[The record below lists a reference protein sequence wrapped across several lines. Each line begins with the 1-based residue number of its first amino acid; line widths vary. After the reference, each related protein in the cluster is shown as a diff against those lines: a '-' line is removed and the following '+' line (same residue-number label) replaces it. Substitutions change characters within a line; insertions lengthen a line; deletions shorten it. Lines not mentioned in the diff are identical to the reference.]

1 MATLYI
7 SPTGAGLRDGSS
19 LANAG
24 VLGNLSAFIS
34 AAGPGGEVLLQ
45 ADAGPY
51 QQDTEIAITAGGAAG
66 APVTVRGIDS
76 GGSPMPA
83 EIVGSRAAD
92 WAPGLPEGSE
102 LFRLSSGADNLSFQ
116 DLAIRNVGGGA
127 FRVAADIENLSLREI
142 DAVNV
147 QTFFED
153 QALSPATTA
162 TISGM
167 SVEDVTVTGYSRF
180 AFRLQYDTHDV
191 QMENVLGDSERQ
203 NEGLFVVGVHIK
215 GTAHDIVLS
224 HVEMSNNYGRGSPTA
239 YWNGDGFGTERG
251 TYNISFIDT
260 VSSGNT
266 DAGYDLK
273 STNTLL
279 LRAVS
284 EGNKHNYRIWSDGV
298 TIQDSVSLSPVKLGG
313 SGGYSHFEVMDGAVA
328 FINHLTFSDAGA
340 PAILFDLGSGHA
352 LVRVINTEIP
362 DAYANRIVSTKESVI
377 EILPPDGPAPV
388 PSETGN
394 DAPTW
399 IAVSG
404 GVLEENATAGMVA
417 ATLAA
422 LDPDEGDGHSFA
434 ITGGATDLFEIA
446 GNQIVVKAGAKL
458 DYETRNLYGI
468 NVAVTDSGGLSHNQ
482 TVILRL
488 TDVRESGTAGN
499 DILLGGAGG
508 DQLTGKAGNDTYL
521 VNSSGD
527 VLVERSAEG
536 TDLANVA
543 ISAYTL
549 AAYVEN
555 MTFVGTGGFTGTGN
569 SSNNVIT
576 GGGGD
581 DRLDA
586 VGGNDTV
593 NGGLGADML
602 LGGIGNDKLFG
613 GDGADLAYGGA
624 GNDSVSGDAGDDQL
638 FGQDGYDTL
647 NGGLGNDRLD
657 GGANNDKMLG
667 GAGDDSYVVNAT
679 ADLVT
684 ELLGEGTDWVTSSVT
699 HTLGANVENLTLS
712 GSGAIN
718 GTGNAL
724 GNLIVGNGA
733 ANTLNGGAGNDVLD
747 GGAGNDKMTG
757 GEGADIYRFNR
768 GGQQDT
774 ITNADTDLSPDK
786 LLFGAGIGEDD
797 LWFAKSGSNLVLT
810 VLGTSDTVMLAAW
823 YSSPNNQLNRFEL
836 GDGSYLGAGDVQT
849 LVNAMSFSTPP
860 ASLSALTA
868 AQRQAVTSAIEDS
881 WHEAAV

>member
-24 VLGNLSAFIS
+24 VLGDLSAFIG

-66 APVTVRGIDS
+66 APVTIRGIESDGNS
-76 GGSPMPA
+76 MPA
-83 EIVGSRAAD
+83 EIVGSRAED
-92 WAPGLPEGSE
+92 WTSGLPQGSE

-127 FRVAADIENLSLREI
+127 FRVAADIENLSLRQI

-191 QMENVLGDSERQ
+191 QMENVVGDSERQ

-224 HVEMSNNYGRGSPTA
+224 HVEMNNNYGQGSSTA
-239 YWNGDGFGTERG
+239 YWNGDGFGTERD

-266 DAGYDLK
+266 DAGYDIK
-273 STNTLL
+273 STSTLL
-279 LRAVS
+279 LRALA
-284 EGNKHNYRIWSDGV
+284 EGNKHNFRIWSDGV
-298 TIQDSVSLSPVKLGG
+298 TIQDSASLSPVKLGG

-328 FINHLTFSDAGA
+328 LINHLTFSDTGG

-352 LVRVINTEIP
+352 LVQVINTEIP
-362 DAYANRIVSTKESVI
+362 DAYANRIISTKESVI
-377 EILPPDGPAPV
+377 EILPPDGPAPE
-388 PSETGN
+388 PSETKN

-399 IAVSG
+399 ITVSG
-404 GVLEENATAGMVA
+404 GVLEENATAGMIA
-417 ATLAA
+417 ATLTAI
-422 LDPDEGDGHSFA
+422 DPDEGDNHTFA

-446 GNQIVVKAGAKL
+446 GNQLVVKSGAKL
-458 DYETRNLYGI
+458 DYEARNLYGV
-468 NVAVTDSGGLSHNQ
+468 NVAVTDSGGLSHTQ

-508 DQLTGKAGNDTYL
+508 DRLVGKTGNDTYL

-555 MTFVGTGGFTGTGN
+555 MTFVGIGGFTGTGN

-576 GGGGD
+576 GGDGD

-593 NGGLGADML
+593 NGGLGADTL
-602 LGGIGNDKLFG
+602 LGGTGNDKLFG
-613 GDGADLAYGGA
+613 GAGNDFGYGGA
-624 GNDSVSGDAGDDQL
+624 GNDSLSGDAGDDQL

-647 NGGLGNDRLD
+647 NGGLGKDLLD

-679 ADLVT
+679 GDLIT

-699 HTLGANVENLTLS
+699 HTLRANVENLTLS

-718 GTGNAL
+718 GTGNTL
-724 GNLIVGNGA
+724 DNLIVGNGA
-733 ANTLNGGAGNDVLD
+733 ANTLNGGAGDDVLD

-797 LWFAKSGSNLVLT
+797 LWFTKSSSNLVLT
-810 VLGTSDTVMLAAW
+810 VLGTADKVTLAAW
-823 YSSPNNQLNRFEL
+823 YSDTDNQLDRFEL
-836 GDGSYLGAGDVQT
+836 SDGSYLAAGDVQA
-849 LVNAMSFSTPP
+849 LVSAMSFSPPP

-868 AQRQAVTSAIEDS
+868 AQQQAVTNAIDDS